1 MKPKITVIVPA
12 YNAEKTIEKT
22 LASLKNQSFKD
33 FDVIIVD
40 DSSTDNTINVAKRF
54 FKKVIKNK
62 GRKGPAGA
70 RNTGIKEAKTE
81 KLAFIDSDCFADKDW
96 IKNIYKE
103 LEKED
108 AVMGNVKIPK
118 SNYIGNSISLLGF
131 PGGGNLGFEK
141 VWKVKNGY
149 TDHITS
155 CNFGIKKS
163 IFKKYG
169 FFDDT
174 FPYAGSEDPEFSIK
188 IFKQGVKIKYAEKPL
203 VYHLPRDSLS
213 SFIKWQ
219 ITRGKGNFHFKR
231 KVGKVGDLI
240 RLRMWYAMNVV
251 FYNFFRKE
259 IFLIVTLLF
268 LSFMLQQYGYII
280 EKTNYENK
288 LKY

>member
-1 MKPKITVIVPA
+1 MKPKITIIIPA

-22 LASLKNQSFKD
+22 LASLKNQSLKD
-33 FDVIIVD
+33 FEVIIVD
-40 DSSTDNTINVAKRF
+40 DSSTDNTIDTAKRF
-54 FKKVIKNK
+54 FRNVIKNK

-108 AVMGNVKIPK
+108 VVMGIVKIPE

-141 VWKVKNGY
+141 VWKVRNGY

-163 IFKKYG
+163 IFIKYG

-188 IFKQGVKIKYAEKPL
+188 IFKQGVKIKYSKKPL
-203 VYHLPRDSLS
+203 VYHMPRDSLT

-231 KVGKVGDLI
+231 KVGKVWDLI
-240 RLRMWYAMNVV
+240 RLRMWYSVNVIL
-251 FYNFFRKE
+251 YNFFKKE
-259 IFLIVTLLF
+259 IFLIAPLLF
-268 LSFMLQQYGYII
+268 LSFILQQYGYII
-280 EKTNYENK
+280 EKINYKNK
-288 LKY
+288 LKR